1 MKKMI
6 FLFMTCILFS
16 CGSQDEGADVSDS
29 KDAPKE
35 EIKPESSE
43 KLKKVQDMN
52 VELEE
57 VDGELDSI
65 INSIK

>member
-6 FLFMTCILFS
+6 FLFTTCVLFS
-16 CGSQDEGADVSDS
+16 CGSQDEDAGAIDS

-43 KLKKVQDMN
+43 KLKKVQDIN
-52 VELEE
+52 VEIEE
-57 VDGELDSI
+57 VDGELDSL
-65 INSIK
+65 INSLN